1 MSTPCQAF
9 FFVLTSR
16 RHAVAHLV
24 SSLIEMY
31 DAFVDETLLIELF
44 QPKTENAAPAFIRY
58 SSGKHFHNNYLG
70 REAFESISWE
80 RNFYN

>member
-1 MSTPCQAF
+1 
-9 FFVLTSR
+9 
-16 RHAVAHLV
+16 
-24 SSLIEMY
+24 MY

-70 REAFESISWE
+70 WEAFESISWE